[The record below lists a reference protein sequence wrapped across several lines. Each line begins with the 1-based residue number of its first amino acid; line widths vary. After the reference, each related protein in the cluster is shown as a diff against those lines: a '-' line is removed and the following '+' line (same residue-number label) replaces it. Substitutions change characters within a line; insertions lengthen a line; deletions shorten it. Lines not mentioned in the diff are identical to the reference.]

1 MAGDELIR
9 GKHWLE
15 PCLPMDGKETPAM
28 QTGAEQMIRKSARL
42 SALASPITMK
52 RIGRLLTVTNSY
64 YTNLIEGVHIE
75 PSALEIINKPAQD
88 TERAPE
94 DLRQLGVQHM
104 VAQAAFERLLSI
116 SIKQGLPWKEM
127 VSPKLVSGIHGRL
140 FHDASIKELTLSDG
154 TLMVPGQLRSESGI
168 EVNVGNHLAPASDSV
183 GSMLSRLQEVYGRQ
197 QSTTK
202 RIISAMACHHRMA
215 FIHPF
220 PDGNGRAVRL
230 LTHLQLA
237 YLDLASPIWSLSRGL
252 AKNKEEYYRLLAAA
266 DQQRHGDLDGR
277 GQLTHKGLCDFIEFM
292 IKVCLD
298 QMTYIEDA
306 LDFDSLDERINQAIV
321 LSNKLKS
328 IGVKPEYGPALKALF
343 KEGKMDRAVFKRF
356 LGVSDRLASSAL
368 SKMIMAGVV
377 VAESP
382 KSRQIE
388 VGLPLWY
395 ANYIFPELH
404 HRFNVI

>member
-1 MAGDELIR
+1 MVGEELIR

-42 SALASPITMK
+42 GALASPITMK

-64 YTNLIEGVHIE
+64 YTNLIEGVHTEPAALEAVNE
-75 PSALEIINKPAQD
+75 PSPQKA
-88 TERAPE
+88 RAP
-94 DLRQLGVQHM
+94 DNLRQLGVQHM
-104 VAQAAFERLLSI
+104 RTQASFERLLSI
-116 SIKQGLPWKEM
+116 NIKQGLPWPEM
-127 VSPKLVSGIHGRL
+127 FCPPLVSGIHRRL
-140 FHDASIKELTLSDG
+140 FNDASIEELTLLDG
-154 TLMVPGQLRSESGI
+154 TVMVPGQLRSESGI

-183 GSMLSRLQEVYGRQ
+183 DSMLSRLQEAYGRQ
-197 QSTTK
+197 QSTIK

-220 PDGNGRAVRL
+220 PDGNGRVVRL
-230 LTHLQLA
+230 LTHLQLG
-237 YLDLASPIWSLSRGL
+237 YLDLGSPIWSLSRGL
-252 AKNKEEYYRLLAAA
+252 AKNKDEYYRLLAAA

-292 IKVCLD
+292 INVCLD
-298 QMTYIEDA
+298 QMTYIEEA
-306 LDFDSLDERINQAIV
+306 LDFDNLDERINHAIV

-356 LGVSDRLASSAL
+356 LGVSDRLASSVL
-368 SKMIMAGVV
+368 SKMIMVGVV

-382 KSRQIE
+382 KSRQVE